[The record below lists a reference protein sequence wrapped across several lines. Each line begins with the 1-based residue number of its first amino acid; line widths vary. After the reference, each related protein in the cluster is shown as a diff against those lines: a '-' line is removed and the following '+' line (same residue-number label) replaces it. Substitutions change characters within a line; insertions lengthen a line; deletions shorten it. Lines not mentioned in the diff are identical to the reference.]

1 MDNLKIEKSDC
12 TCNSDCCQP
21 TKRKLW
27 KKILFVA
34 ILFLAVA
41 IVSVKLVGKSIT
53 NAQIKTNSISAK
65 QSSCCDTTDIKGNV
79 GITNPE
85 KNKSCCQPTKK

>member
-1 MDNLKIEKSDC
+1 MDKMKIEKSDC

-21 TKRKLW
+21 TKGKLW

-41 IVSVKLVGKSIT
+41 IVSFKLIEKN
-53 NAQIKTNSISAK
+53 NAEFQIKANTTDA
-65 QSSCCDTTDIKGNV
+65 QQPACCDTTVNKGFSK
-79 GITNPE
+79 ITDS
-85 KNKSCCQPTKK
+85 NKSCCPKPKE